1 MTNVSFTLDRFQQ
14 GAHVAVMFLVL
25 VGAFFILPRDGSVA
39 PILVNMAYILSFGLS
54 FGVQFWMTFVN
65 GNL

>member
-1 MTNVSFTLDRFQQ
+1 M
-14 GAHVAVMFLVL
+14 AVMFLVL

-39 PILVNMAYILSFGLS
+39 PILINMAYILSFGLS

-65 GNL
+65 GNGH